1 MPDKC
6 MRRFGDQPAI
16 TLVAIAFAVCCA
28 APLGAQTAVRR
39 VTPLLATPGGRELA
53 TIRAGTAVRAAT
65 VRQGFT
71 QVTLDGYIDASLV
84 GASRDSFPNTVR
96 ADGGARLRESGR
108 PTATIIAELR
118 DGMGVT
124 PISRASGW
132 IRIRR
137 TGWVATSALGSARDP
152 TPPPDRPAGASSPP
166 PTPPGSSPPASSP
179 AAPTS
184 PPTSQPSTPVAG
196 PMNQPAA
203 ALTPA
208 GAAIL
213 RASPAGDTIARL
225 DSGAMLVP
233 LARESG
239 WTRVRIEGWVR
250 DSEVNPADPALR
262 LTLSAADIRAAPE
275 RARGAVV
282 RWDVEFIALQR
293 ADALRPDMRLD
304 ERYILARGPGA
315 ESTLMYIVVPP
326 ALIAEVERLESL
338 DRLTIVA
345 RVRVGRSEP
354 VGVPILDLVGLT
366 RR

>member
-1 MPDKC
+1 ML
-6 MRRFGDQPAI
+6 I
-16 TLVAIAFAVCCA
+16 AIAVAVA
-28 APLGAQTAVRR
+28 WVAPVSAQTAVRR
-39 VTPLLATPGGRELA
+39 ATPLLATPGGRELA
-53 TIRAGTAVRAAT
+53 TIRAGTPVRAAT

-96 ADGGARLRESGR
+96 ASGGARLREAGR
-108 PTATIIAELR
+108 SAAAIIAELR
-118 DGMGVT
+118 DGMGLT
-124 PISRASGW
+124 PISRAGGW

-137 TGWVATSALGSARDP
+137 TGWVATSALGPAREPAPPSNRGGRGSRGAPPRDP
-152 TPPPDRPAGASSPP
+152 PPRDPPPA
-166 PTPPGSSPPASSP
+166 SPPAATPPVAQTSASTAQQSAPPPQTTSPLGGALSP
-179 AAPTS
+179 A
-184 PPTSQPSTPVAG
+184 G
-196 PMNQPAA
+196 P
-203 ALTPA
+203 
-208 GAAIL
+208 AIL

-225 DSGAMLVP
+225 DSGAVLVP

-250 DSEVNPADPALR
+250 DGEVVPADPALR
-262 LTLSAADIRAAPE
+262 VTLSAADIRAAPD
-275 RARGAVV
+275 RARGAMV

-304 ERYILARGPGA
+304 ERYILARGPGN
-315 ESTLMYIVVPP
+315 ESALLYIVVPP
-326 ALIAEVERLESL
+326 ALIAQAEGLESL

-354 VGVPILDLVGLT
+354 VGVPILDLVSLT